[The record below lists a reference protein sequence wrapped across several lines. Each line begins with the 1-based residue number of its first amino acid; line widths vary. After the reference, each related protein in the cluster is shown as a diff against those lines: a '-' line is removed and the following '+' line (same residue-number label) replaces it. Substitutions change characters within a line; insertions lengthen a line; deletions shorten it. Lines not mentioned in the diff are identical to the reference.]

1 MRPFVPVVILA
12 VALIFVA
19 VRLRQRGRIGG
30 IASLVA
36 RRRASG
42 TAAERP
48 PVLGAVGLVA
58 AREIRQRL
66 RGRIFRVA
74 TVLLLLGVAAA
85 VVIPAATKGNSQPI
99 QVGVV
104 GRSTPSLDAAITSA
118 AASIGADAQLVRQT
132 DATSAE
138 AALQSGQ
145 LDVAVVDGERLVVK
159 RVPGDNDTS
168 QTATFVRALAQ
179 ILGAHKAMQ
188 TAGLTATQQAQLAG
202 ATPLP
207 VSGVHPAPT
216 TSTAAR
222 TTAVLGLIILSTS
235 PGRSSA

>member
-1 MRPFVPVVILA
+1 MRPLVPVVIFVVVL
-12 VALIFVA
+12 LFVA